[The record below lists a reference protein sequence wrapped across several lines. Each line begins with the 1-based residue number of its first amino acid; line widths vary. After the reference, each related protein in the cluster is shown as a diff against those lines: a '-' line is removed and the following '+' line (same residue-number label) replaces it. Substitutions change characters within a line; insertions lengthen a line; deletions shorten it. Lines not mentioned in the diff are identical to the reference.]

1 MHPLLA
7 NRSAPGLLID
17 LSIAAL
23 ALGGT
28 LAVLSHGFTV
38 IPGSNPGPA
47 KLDAVGAL
55 LAVCASVPLFAWRR
69 GALGVFA
76 LTASAYVLLGGLGY
90 AVGVPFG
97 PTAVLYLLAASRD
110 DADPWTRRT
119 TTAVIALLAA
129 YLTATGLAQGRF
141 PGSELFHTAL
151 AWGAAWFAGERTRLQ
166 RAHITELHERAM
178 RAEREAERER
188 RLGVAEERARI
199 ARDLHDSA
207 GHAINV
213 IAVRAGAARLGHRE
227 DPDRSLQALEAIEEV
242 ARDTGD
248 EIDKIVAALRDDT
261 TPAEPTE
268 APPGLASVN
277 SLVSHHTSA
286 GLAVRVRTC
295 GTQRLLTSS
304 VDQAAYRIL
313 QEALTNASRHGTGTV
328 SIDLAFGADA
338 LDVTVVNPV
347 FDNGAA
353 APGSGHGLVGM
364 RERAALVGGSL
375 DAGRANGAFRVRAC
389 LPYDACTR

>member
-1 MHPLLA
+1 MHRLLA
-7 NRSAPGLLID
+7 NRPRSGLLID
-17 LSIAAL
+17 VSISAV

-47 KLDAVGAL
+47 KLDAVGVL
-55 LAVCASVPLFAWRR
+55 LAVCASVPLLGWRH

-110 DADPWTRRT
+110 DAHPWTRRT

-166 RAHITELHERAM
+166 RAHMAELHGRAT

-213 IAVRAGAARLGHRE
+213 IAVRAGAARLRHHQ
-227 DPDRSLQALEAIEEV
+227 DPDRSLHALEAIEEV
-242 ARDTGD
+242 ARDTVD
-248 EIDKIVAALRDDT
+248 EIDKIVGALRDDT
-261 TPAEPTE
+261 SPAEPTD

-286 GLAVRVRTC
+286 GLAVRVRTS
-295 GTQRLLTSS
+295 GTQRSLTST

-313 QEALTNASRHGTGTV
+313 QEALTNASRHGAGTV
-328 SIDLAFGADA
+328 TVDVAFGPDA
-338 LDVTVVNPV
+338 LGITVVNPV
-347 FDNGAA
+347 LGNGAA
-353 APGSGHGLVGM
+353 PPGGGHGLVGM

-375 DAGRANGAFRVRAC
+375 DARRVNGAFRVRAR
-389 LPYDACTR
+389 LPYDARAQ